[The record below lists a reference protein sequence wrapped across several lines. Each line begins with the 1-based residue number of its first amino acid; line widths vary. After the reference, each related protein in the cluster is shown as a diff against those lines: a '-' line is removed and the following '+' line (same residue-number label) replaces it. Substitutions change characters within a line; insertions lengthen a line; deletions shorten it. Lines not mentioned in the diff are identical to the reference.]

1 MTKTIGMGLGI
12 AVLAATMAAACG
24 GGSSSTP
31 TAPTTPT
38 TSTPPVTTTPPATT
52 PPPTTT
58 TPTDSA
64 TITISATGSVSPT
77 TVTITRGGRVT
88 FVNND
93 SRSHDMASD
102 PHPEHTTCTEL
113 NQVGFLNSGQSR
125 TSGNLNTAR
134 TCTYHDHNL
143 PANAGLKGTVVI
155 Q

>member
-1 MTKTIGMGLGI
+1 MSRTIWKGLGI
-12 AVLAATMAAACG
+12 ALVAAATAAACG
-24 GGSSSTP
+24 GSSSSTPSTP
-31 TAPTTPT
+31 TAPTPPPT
-38 TSTPPVTTTPPATT
+38 TTTPPPTT
-52 PPPTTT
+52 TPPTTT